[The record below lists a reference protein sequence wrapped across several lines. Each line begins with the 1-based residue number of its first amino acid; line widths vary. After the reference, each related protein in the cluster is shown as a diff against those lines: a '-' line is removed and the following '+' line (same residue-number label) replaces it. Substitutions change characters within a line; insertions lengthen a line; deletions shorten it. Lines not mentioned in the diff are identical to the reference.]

1 MVNTFL
7 KNFKTA
13 LGNDWKRI
21 ATAVTLGC
29 LASSAFAE
37 TAWGGDALCLV
48 ATNTK
53 LTIGIAAVIGILLG
67 GVMAMFKKGDHLLDT
82 VITIVIVC
90 GVAALASTII
100 TKMGYAITCAG
111 VA

>member
-1 MVNTFL
+1 MESTFS
-7 KNFKTA
+7 KSFKTVVR
-13 LGNDWKRI
+13 NDWQKI
-21 ATAVTLGC
+21 AVAATLAC
-29 LASSAFAE
+29 LASNSYAA
-37 TAWGGDALCLV
+37 AWGADALCLV

-67 GVMAMFKKGDHLLDT
+67 GVMALFKKGDHLLDT

-90 GVAALASTII
+90 GVAALASSII
-100 TKMGYAITCAG
+100 TQMGYTVTCAG